1 MIILGFFV
9 IILTGTLLLML
20 PFSTRDGQSTSL
32 INALFTAT
40 SATCVTG
47 LVTYDTFLHWTVFGQ
62 LVILLMIQIGGLG
75 FITFSVYG
83 MMLFRKKIGLKS
95 RELIHDSLNSMHV
108 GGGVRLV
115 KRIISGALLFEG
127 LGAVILSIRFIP
139 EMGFLKGVY
148 FGIFHSVSAF
158 CNAGFDIMGEQ
169 GSFTSFCNY
178 AGDITINLVIMSLI
192 IIGGIGFIVWG
203 DIYKHKW
210 HVRRYMLH
218 TKIVLVTTF
227 VLIVGGTLFFL
238 ISERNGVIAEMSIKD
253 KLLASA
259 FSAVTPRTA
268 GFNTVDTASLSAAGK
283 IFTMMLMF
291 IGGSP
296 GSTAGGIKTTTFA
309 AIVFFIVAYIKKQKG
324 CNVFNRRIDDDLIKK
339 ASTVFFI
346 NISLVLGALLLI
358 TLNQNINPTD
368 AAFEIFSA
376 IGTVGMS
383 TGITREL
390 TVLSKLVVIFLM
402 FCGRVGSLSFAVSFL
417 EKRKP
422 LDMKY
427 PAEDILIG

>member
-1 MIILGFFV
+1 M
-9 IILTGTLLLML
+9 
-20 PFSTRDGQSTSL
+20 
-32 INALFTAT
+32 
-40 SATCVTG
+40 
-47 LVTYDTFLHWTVFGQ
+47 
-62 LVILLMIQIGGLG
+62 
-75 FITFSVYG
+75 
-83 MMLFRKKIGLKS
+83 
-95 RELIHDSLNSMHV
+95 
-108 GGGVRLV
+108 
-115 KRIISGALLFEG
+115 FEG

-358 TLNQNINPTD
+358 TLNQNITPTD